1 MPFASTK
8 ADNVLCGRGKSKRQ
22 RYSSTVMYRQPCDSS
37 EMIPSVLL
45 IKVRSVSCDASR
57 RRTRVSMLLRLD
69 RAYLAV
75 HPILEPPRFYDDVV
89 SCGQY
94 IWLVR

>member
-1 MPFASTK
+1 MPFALTK
-8 ADNVLCGRGKSKRQ
+8 EDKVLCGRGKSKRQ
-22 RYSSTVMYRQPCDSS
+22 RHSGAVMYRQPSDSG
-37 EMIPSVLL
+37 EVVPRVLL

-75 HPILEPPRFYDDVV
+75 HPILKRSRFYDDVG
-89 SCGQY
+89 SCG
-94 IWLVR
+94 